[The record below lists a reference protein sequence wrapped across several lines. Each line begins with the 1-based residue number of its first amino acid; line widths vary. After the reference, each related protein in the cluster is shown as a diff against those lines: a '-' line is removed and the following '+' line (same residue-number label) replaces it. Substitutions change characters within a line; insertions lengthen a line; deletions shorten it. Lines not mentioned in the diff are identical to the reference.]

1 MSPGCTG
8 GCIRRNIPGAPPA
21 GKAKKRAPC
30 NKRAGIASLYA
41 EAISTRKDVCHLID
55 WLKANADVEEIDYES
70 SFFRSF
76 KKYAPI
82 NVKNSI
88 ANLRSNV
95 PPEEYEFV
103 AFKLLDTER
112 NREYNITLADTH
124 SPYTYVYFELK
135 TGYFDSSSCKLAMEL
150 TIEQGLDDD
159 ADENSPEYMHYAAT
173 VRLYNAH
180 EFDRIY

>member
-1 MSPGCTG
+1 M
-8 GCIRRNIPGAPPA
+8 
-21 GKAKKRAPC
+21 K
-30 NKRAGIASLYA
+30 
-41 EAISTRKDVCHLID
+41 
-55 WLKANADVEEIDYES
+55 S

-159 ADENSPEYMHYAAT
+159 ADENSRSICTMPPPSGSTTRTNLTAYIKSSDSAA
-173 VRLYNAH
+173 VMYGYSSPGAA
-180 EFDRIY
+180 Y